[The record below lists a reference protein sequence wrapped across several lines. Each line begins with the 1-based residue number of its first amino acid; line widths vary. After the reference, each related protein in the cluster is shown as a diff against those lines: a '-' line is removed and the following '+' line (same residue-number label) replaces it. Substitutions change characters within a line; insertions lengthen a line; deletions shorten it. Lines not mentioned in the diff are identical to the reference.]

1 MSGGVII
8 CNMKVKLEIDTKTFV
23 RFWLVVIG
31 FVVAGM
37 MIYNARTALVII
49 GSGLFLAL
57 ALNAPVTRL
66 AKILPGKSRVVGTAL
81 SYVAVVLALGAFVFL
96 VVPPIIRQTAKVAE
110 TIPPL
115 ISSAIEQY
123 KGLNVFVERYNLQP
137 QVDSLLT
144 SVQDSASTMA
154 GALGSNIISGIG
166 SFFYGVSILIMIL
179 TLSFFMLVEG
189 PVWLKRLWSLYD
201 NNERMMHH
209 RSVLQRMYSVV
220 TAYIIGQFT
229 ISALAGL
236 VSGIA
241 VFALSFIF
249 NIPADLAIPA
259 VAILF
264 VLSLIPMFGE
274 TIGVILLGLILLFND
289 PAGAV
294 AFLVF
299 FLLYNQVENNYI
311 VPKVQSKRLELSA
324 LAVLVAV
331 ILGIYM
337 FGIAGGIISI
347 PIAGCI
353 KIFVEEY
360 ILRVKNKRLHKNV
373 VDDQK
378 LVKV

>member
-1 MSGGVII
+1 
-8 CNMKVKLEIDTKTFV
+8 MKVKLEIDTKTFV

-31 FVVAGM
+31 FAVAGM

-144 SVQDSASTMA
+144 SVQDGASTMA

-166 SFFYGVSILIMIL
+166 SFFYGVSTVIMVL
-179 TLSFFMLVEG
+179 GLSFFMLIEG

-201 NNERMMHH
+201 DNERMLHH

-324 LAVLVAV
+324 LAILVAV

-353 KIFVEEY
+353 KIITEEY
-360 ILRVKNKRLHKNV
+360 ILRVKKNRQPKDADV
-373 VDDQK
+373 EK
-378 LVKV
+378 LVKVVED

>member
-1 MSGGVII
+1 
-8 CNMKVKLEIDTKTFV
+8 MKVKLEIDTKTFV

-49 GSGLFLAL
+49 GASLFLAL
-57 ALNAPVTRL
+57 ALNGPVTRL
-66 AKILPGKSRVVGTAL
+66 AKILPGKSRVAGTAI
-81 SYVAVVLALGAFVFL
+81 SYAAVVLALGAFMFL
-96 VVPPIIRQTAKVAE
+96 VVPPIIQQTAKVAE

-115 ISSAIEQY
+115 VNSAIEQY
-123 KGLNVFVERYNLQP
+123 KGLNSFVEHYNLQP
-137 QVDSLLT
+137 QVDSLLN
-144 SVQDSASTMA
+144 SVKDSATTMA
-154 GALGSNIISGIG
+154 GAVGSNIISGIG
-166 SFFYGVSILIMIL
+166 SIFYGVSTLIMIL

-189 PVWLKRLWSLYD
+189 PAWLKRLWSLYD
-201 NNERMMHH
+201 NNERMMYH

-220 TAYIIGQFT
+220 TGYVLGQFT
-229 ISALAGL
+229 VSAFAGL
-236 VSGIA
+236 ASGIG

-259 VAILF
+259 IAILF
-264 VLSLIPMFGE
+264 ILSMIPMFGE

-289 PAGAV
+289 PSGAV

-324 LAVLVAV
+324 LV
-331 ILGIYM
+331 ILASVIIGIYM

-373 VDDQK
+373 VDDEK